1 MEFNGRGRVSRRLL
15 NRVLFLSLLI
25 FFAGALFFYESGKEG
40 YYAEVINLSG
50 RVRGGIQ
57 RAAKLYLAGDKTTL
71 KEVVRKVDINLK
83 LLSQRVDYITLP
95 FVDWGK
101 DYRPYGVQNCWNLLK
116 VILKEEP
123 LGESKEKVLNLS
135 EECWYKADSITFTY
149 QKVVS
154 RNLFILNLFY
164 AFILGLSSLIIF
176 YLVKLIVVDVR
187 QYLERR
193 ATFDPLT
200 GILNRG
206 SFQELFRR
214 LSSLELSYP
223 MGFIVFDLDNFKRI
237 NDTYGHIVGDKVLQK
252 VAKVVKKQ
260 IRRTDIFARWG
271 GEEFVL
277 LLPQTDLE
285 GTRKVAEKLRRALEA
300 IEIPPYG
307 LKITASFGA
316 TEVLPGE
323 ELKEVFE
330 RADRALYRA
339 KELGKNRV
347 EVEPPPTGKKKK

>member
-1 MEFNGRGRVSRRLL
+1 MDVNGKFRVSRRLFNKL
-15 NRVLFLSLLI
+15 LFLTFLI
-25 FFAGALFFYESGKEG
+25 ILTGLLFFYESVKEKH
-40 YYAEVINLSG
+40 YAEVINLSG

-57 RAAKLYLAGDKTTL
+57 RAAKLYYAGDAKTL
-71 KEVVRKVDINLK
+71 KVVVHEVDKDLNRLFQ
-83 LLSQRVDYITLP
+83 SVDYIKLP
-95 FVDWGK
+95 LVDLGK
-101 DYRPYGVQNCWNLLK
+101 DYRPYEVRKCWNNLK
-116 VILKEEP
+116 VLLDLPQSEDLKEKILKQ
-123 LGESKEKVLNLS
+123 SEK
-135 EECWYKADSITFTY
+135 CWYIADKFTCMY
-149 QKVVS
+149 ERIVS
-154 RNLFILNLFY
+154 RNLFILNSFY
-164 AFILGLSSLIIF
+164 VFLLILSSLIIF
-176 YLVKLIVVDVR
+176 YFAKVILVDVR
-187 QYLERR
+187 RYLERR
-193 ATFDPLT
+193 ANFDPLT
-200 GILNRG
+200 GILNRS
-206 SFQELFRR
+206 SFQELYKR
-214 LSSLELSYP
+214 LSSTRFSYP
-223 MGFIVFDLDNFKRI
+223 MGFIVIDLDDFKKI

-252 VAKVVKKQ
+252 VTKVVRKH

-285 GTRKVAEKLRRALEA
+285 GTRKVAEKLRRALEE

-347 EVEPPPTGKKKK
+347 EVEPPPAGKKKK

>member
-1 MEFNGRGRVSRRLL
+1 MEINGRGRVSGRLL

-25 FFAGALFFYESGKEG
+25 FFSGAIFFYESGKEG

-57 RAAKLYLAGDKTTL
+57 RAAKLYLGGEIKKL
-71 KEVVRKVDINLK
+71 KEVSQQVDTSLK
-83 LLSQRVDYITLP
+83 LLTQRVDYITLP
-95 FVDWGK
+95 IVDWGK
-101 DYRPYGVQNCWNLLK
+101 DYRPYGVQRCWNHLKVLLK
-116 VILKEEP
+116 GEPSEEN
-123 LGESKEKVLNLS
+123 EKKVLNLS
-135 EECWYKADSITFTY
+135 EECWYKADRLTLLY
-149 QKVVS
+149 QRLVS

-164 AFILGLSSLIIF
+164 ALILGLSSLIIF

-223 MGFIVFDLDNFKRI
+223 MGFIVFDLDNFKRV
-237 NDTYGHIVGDKVLQK
+237 NDTYGHIVGDRVLQK
-252 VAKVVKKQ
+252 VAKVVKKH

-285 GTRKVAEKLRRALEA
+285 GTRKVAEKLRRALEEV
-300 IEIPPYG
+300 EIPPFG

-323 ELKEVFE
+323 GLKEVFE
-330 RADRALYRA
+330 RADKALYRA
-339 KELGKNRV
+339 KALGKNRV
-347 EVEPPPTGKKKK
+347 EVEPPPTGEKG